1 MDNQSQE
8 SNYRPTLNDGDRID
22 PTKSLEEKQ
31 KQLAVDTADITGEHL
46 QVPTFFV
53 VQQGDEE
60 PKALHHIR
68 DAEEISD
75 VIRQARM
82 DEDGNRIWD

>member
-8 SNYRPTLNDGDRID
+8 SNYRPTLNEGDRID
-22 PTKSLEEKQ
+22 PSKSLEEKQ
-31 KQLAVDTADITGEHL
+31 QQLAVDTADITGEHL

-53 VQQGDEE
+53 VQRGDEE
-60 PKALHHIR
+60 PEALHHIR
-68 DAEEISD
+68 DAEAISD

-82 DEDGNRIWD
+82 DENGNRIWD

>member
-53 VQQGDEE
+53 VQREDEE